1 MFRMKRIFT
10 IVASLATGVA
20 LGGMLPQV
28 SPGARIISAWTALS
42 TLGKKTSTPTDPAP
56 AKDASTPSEKRS
68 ETENAPEGLINMP
81 PERIEAQEIEVTLV
95 EKSVLARRL
104 TVPGTI
110 TLNMDV
116 VARVP
121 ARVVGTVMQMRK
133 RLGDPV
139 AQGEVV
145 AILDSREVADAKSE
159 YLTASGSF
167 DLQQKMVEGVQLL
180 RGQRIA
186 TEQQYLQA
194 RATFLEAELKL
205 DLARSKLSAFNLDPA
220 EVAKTVKQESAVATG
235 VSSLRSY
242 EIRSLIGGRVIERKV
257 DVGSLIGSQ
266 GDPSDLYTVA
276 DLSSVWVEL
285 AVPTADLD
293 VITEGQAVVI
303 ASGTD
308 SSKRGEGRII
318 FVSPLV
324 DQNTRSAR
332 VIAQI
337 DNKTLTWRP
346 GAAVTAGIVTKKEP
360 VEVRVPR
367 AALQTVGGER
377 VVFVRTSSG
386 FQRRA
391 VTIGRSDEEGVEII
405 SGLSAGE
412 EIAVKN
418 SFLLKA
424 ELGKAEAEPGD

>member
-1 MFRMKRIFT
+1 
-10 IVASLATGVA
+10 
-20 LGGMLPQV
+20 
-28 SPGARIISAWTALS
+28 
-42 TLGKKTSTPTDPAP
+42 
-56 AKDASTPSEKRS
+56 
-68 ETENAPEGLINMP
+68 MP

-220 EVAKTVKQESAVATG
+220 EVAKTVKQESAAAPG

-242 EIRSLIGGRVIERKV
+242 EIRSLISGRVIERKV
-257 DVGSLIGSQ
+257 DVGSLVGNQ

-285 AVPTADLD
+285 AVPTADLG
-293 VITEGQAVVI
+293 VIKEDQRVLI
-303 ASGTD
+303 ASGGENG
-308 SSKRGEGRII
+308 KLGEGRII
-318 FVSPLV
+318 FISPLV
-324 DQNTRSAR
+324 NPDTRSAR
-332 VIAQI
+332 VIAKI
-337 DNKTLTWRP
+337 DNKALIWRP
-346 GAAVTAGIVTKKEP
+346 GSVATAGIVIKEEP
-360 VEVRVPR
+360 VDVRVPR
-367 AALQTVGGER
+367 AALQTIGGESA
-377 VVFVRTSSG
+377 VFVRTSDG
-386 FQRRA
+386 FQKRA
-391 VTIGRSDEEGVEII
+391 VKIGRSDEEAVEIT

-418 SFLLKA
+418 TFLLKA
-424 ELGKAEAEPGD
+424 ELGKGEAEQGD